1 MSHDVSLLGA
11 DGSVV
16 SVDRHADGGTYV
28 IGGTTDAEINITYNY
43 GQHIWPLIDGGIKGL
58 HGKRAGDCIDDL
70 TRAVAALGVERDR
83 DYWAA
88 TPGNAG
94 YALSILLRWARQ
106 HPDATF
112 DVS

>member
-1 MSHDVSLLGA
+1 MSHDVVLLGK
-11 DGSVV
+11 DGQPVQ
-16 SVDRHADGGTYV
+16 VDRHRDGGTYV
-28 IGGTTDAEINITYNY
+28 LGGTTEADLNITYNY
-43 GQHIWPLIDGGIKGL
+43 GGHIFPWIDGGIRGL

-70 TRAVAALGVERDR
+70 TRAVEALGVERDR
-83 DYWAA
+83 YYWAA

-106 HPDATF
+106 HPNATF